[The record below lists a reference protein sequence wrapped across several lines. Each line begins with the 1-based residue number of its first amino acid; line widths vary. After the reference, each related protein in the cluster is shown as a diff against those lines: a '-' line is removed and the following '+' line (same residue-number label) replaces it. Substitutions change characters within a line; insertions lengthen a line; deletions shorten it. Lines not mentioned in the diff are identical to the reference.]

1 VETIYLALRV
11 LLSLA
16 VVLAAIWY
24 AHRRLSRSGRLARA
38 AKTVNVV
45 TKQSISA
52 KASVVVMDVDGQRFL
67 LGVTDQS
74 VTVLNTSATPMAE
87 PAREIAPAF
96 TRAPALPSSPGVA
109 SASAVASSPATSSP
123 RAASANRGAAFAR
136 VLSEL
141 QSEPGEDFRP
151 APVAYLPEP
160 RDGALDGSILSAATW
175 KRTAAALR
183 RAR

>member
-1 VETIYLALRV
+1 METIYLALRV

-24 AHRRLSRSGRLARA
+24 AHRRLTRSGRLPRA
-38 AKTVNVV
+38 TKAVNVV
-45 TKQSISA
+45 TKQSIGA

-67 LGVTDQS
+67 LGVTEHS
-74 VTVLNTSATPMAE
+74 VTVLNTSETPSAE
-87 PAREIAPAF
+87 PAPVLAAAPSL
-96 TRAPALPSSPGVA
+96 PARTPGV
-109 SASAVASSPATSSP
+109 STTRP
-123 RAASANRGAAFAR
+123 NGGAAFAR

-141 QSEPGEDFRP
+141 QTEPADHAGP
-151 APVAYLPEP
+151 APVVYLPEQ
-160 RDGALDGSILSAATW
+160 RSGALDGSILSAATW

>member
-1 VETIYLALRV
+1 MDTVFLALRV

-16 VVLAAIWY
+16 VVLGAIWY
-24 AHRRLSRSGRLARA
+24 AHRRLTRGGRLTPRA

-45 TKQSISA
+45 AKQSVGG

-67 LGVTDQS
+67 LGVTEQS
-74 VTVLNTSATPMAE
+74 VTVLNTSETPAE
-87 PAREIAPAF
+87 QPRELTVVTPTPPARV
-96 TRAPALPSSPGVA
+96 SGV
-109 SASAVASSPATSSP
+109 SATSPSG
-123 RAASANRGAAFAR
+123 GAAFAR

-141 QSEPGEDFRP
+141 QAEPTDHATP

-160 RDGALDGSILSAATW
+160 RTSPLDGSILSPTTW
-175 KRTAAALR
+175 KRAATALR

>member
-1 VETIYLALRV
+1 METIYLALRV

-24 AHRRLSRSGRLARA
+24 AHRRLTRNGRVPRA

-45 TKQSISA
+45 TKQSLSA

-67 LGVTDQS
+67 LGVTEQS
-74 VTVLNTSATPMAE
+74 VTVLNTSETPVAE
-87 PAREIAPAF
+87 PVAAPARELAP
-96 TRAPALPSSPGVA
+96 TVA
-109 SASAVASSPATSSP
+109 SVGTASPNGGAAFARPSAASS
-123 RAASANRGAAFAR
+123 NRGAAFAR

-141 QSEPGEDFRP
+141 QSETDDVAPP

-160 RDGALDGSILSAATW
+160 RSGALDGSILSAATW

>member
-24 AHRRLSRSGRLARA
+24 AHRRLTRTGRIPRA
-38 AKTVNVV
+38 TKTVNVV
-45 TKQSISA
+45 TKQSIGA

-67 LGVTDQS
+67 LGVTEQS
-74 VTVLNTSATPMAE
+74 VTVLNTSEAPVDKPVAE
-87 PAREIAPAF
+87 TVRDLAPAPSIPPPVAGVST
-96 TRAPALPSSPGVA
+96 TRPTG
-109 SASAVASSPATSSP
+109 
-123 RAASANRGAAFAR
+123 GAAFAR

-141 QSEPGEDFRP
+141 QAEPAEYANP
-151 APVAYLPEP
+151 APVAYLPEQ
-160 RDGALDGSILSAATW
+160 RTSAMDGSILSAATW

>member
-1 VETIYLALRV
+1 METIYLALRV

-24 AHRRLSRSGRLARA
+24 AHRRLTRNGRIPRA
-38 AKTVNVV
+38 TKTVNVV
-45 TKQSISA
+45 TKQSIGA

-67 LGVTDQS
+67 LGVTENS
-74 VTVLNTSATPMAE
+74 VTVLNTSETPVAE
-87 PAREIAPAF
+87 PVRELAPAPSIPTPIAGIST
-96 TRAPALPSSPGVA
+96 TRPTG
-109 SASAVASSPATSSP
+109 
-123 RAASANRGAAFAR
+123 GAAFAR

-141 QSEPGEDFRP
+141 QAEPAEHANP
-151 APVAYLPEP
+151 APVAYLPEQ
-160 RDGALDGSILSAATW
+160 RNSAMDGSILSAATW

>member
-1 VETIYLALRV
+1 VETIFLALRV

-16 VVLAAIWY
+16 AVLAAIWY
-24 AHRRLSRSGRLARA
+24 AHRRLTRGGRFTPRA
-38 AKTVNVV
+38 AKAVTVV
-45 TKQSISA
+45 TKQSIGA

-67 LGVTDQS
+67 LGVTEQS
-74 VTVLNTSATPMAE
+74 VTVLNTSETPAAE
-87 PAREIAPAF
+87 SPRQLAAAPAI
-96 TRAPALPSSPGVA
+96 PA
-109 SASAVASSPATSSP
+109 AVADEGRRSG
-123 RAASANRGAAFAR
+123 GAAFAR

-141 QSEPGEDFRP
+141 QSEPADVAQP

-160 RDGALDGSILSAATW
+160 RTAALDGSILSAATW

>member
-1 VETIYLALRV
+1 VETVFLALRV

-16 VVLAAIWY
+16 AVLAAIWY
-24 AHRRLSRSGRLARA
+24 VHRRLTKGGRMPRA

-67 LGVTDQS
+67 LGVTEQS
-74 VTVLNTSATPMAE
+74 VTVLNTSETPEPELAAIE
-87 PAREIAPAF
+87 PAPVRSAPVLS
-96 TRAPALPSSPGVA
+96 RAIPRPARPVG
-109 SASAVASSPATSSP
+109 
-123 RAASANRGAAFAR
+123 GAAFAR
-136 VLSEL
+136 VLAEA
-141 QSEPGEDFRP
+141 QGEPAATP
-151 APVAYLPEP
+151 APIAYLPEA
-160 RDGALDGSILSAATW
+160 RTGLLDGSILSATTW

>member
-1 VETIYLALRV
+1 METIYLALRV

-24 AHRRLSRSGRLARA
+24 AHRRLTRNGRIPRA
-38 AKTVNVV
+38 TKTVNVV
-45 TKQSISA
+45 TKQSIGA

-67 LGVTDQS
+67 LGVTENS
-74 VTVLNTSATPMAE
+74 VTVLNTSETPVAE
-87 PAREIAPAF
+87 PVRELAPAPSIPTPIAGISA
-96 TRAPALPSSPGVA
+96 TRPTG
-109 SASAVASSPATSSP
+109 
-123 RAASANRGAAFAR
+123 GAAFAR

-141 QSEPGEDFRP
+141 QAEPAEHSNP
-151 APVAYLPEP
+151 APVAYLPEQ
-160 RDGALDGSILSAATW
+160 RTSAMDGSILSAATW

>member
-1 VETIYLALRV
+1 METIYLALRV

-24 AHRRLSRSGRLARA
+24 AHRRLTRSGRLPRA
-38 AKTVNVV
+38 TKAVNVV
-45 TKQSISA
+45 TKQSIGA

-67 LGVTDQS
+67 LGVTEQS
-74 VTVLNTSATPMAE
+74 VTVLNTSETPTAE
-87 PAREIAPAF
+87 PVRELAPA
-96 TRAPALPSSPGVA
+96 PSIPVTIPGV
-109 SASAVASSPATSSP
+109 STTRPSG
-123 RAASANRGAAFAR
+123 GAAFAR

-141 QSEPGEDFRP
+141 QAEPTEQANP
-151 APVAYLPEP
+151 APVVYLPEQ
-160 RDGALDGSILSAATW
+160 RTTALDGSILSAATW

>member
-24 AHRRLSRSGRLARA
+24 AHRRLTRNGRIPRA
-38 AKTVNVV
+38 TKTVNVV
-45 TKQSISA
+45 TKQSIGA

-67 LGVTDQS
+67 LGVTEQS
-74 VTVLNTSATPMAE
+74 VTVLNSSETPVDKPAE
-87 PAREIAPAF
+87 EPVRELAPAPRIPTPVAGVST
-96 TRAPALPSSPGVA
+96 TRATG
-109 SASAVASSPATSSP
+109 
-123 RAASANRGAAFAR
+123 GAAFAR

-141 QSEPGEDFRP
+141 QAEPAEYANP
-151 APVAYLPEP
+151 APVAYLPEQ
-160 RDGALDGSILSAATW
+160 RTSAMDGSILSAATW